1 MSKSV
6 LSKLISSKNII
17 DSDKDGE
24 TYINISLNGET
35 SLGRM
40 LHPKYSKKFTVEG
53 LGDFYS
59 MEAYMNFLTIKNYPT
74 KLLSKPRIT
83 RREFESFGKPI
94 RRTLGNYYSLVTLGL
109 YNKIN
114 QDEELYN
121 ELINNKL
128 EFASIYRKKINL
140 KQVNSSV
147 TYLNTPTPKMDRYI
161 SIIRYLS
168 IQFKKYG
175 RNITPT
181 ILTSIIDDTKDKP
194 ELELTNGLV

>member
-1 MSKSV
+1 MSKSI
-6 LSKLISSKNII
+6 LNKLISSKQII

-24 TYINISLNGET
+24 TYINISPNAET
-35 SLGRM
+35 TLGRL

-59 MEAYMNFLTIKNYPT
+59 MEAFMNFLTIKNYPT
-74 KLLSKPRIT
+74 KFLNKPRIT

-114 QDEELYN
+114 QDNELYEEL
-121 ELINNKL
+121 LKNKL

-140 KQVNSSV
+140 KQVNCSV
-147 TYLNTPTPKMDRYI
+147 TYMNTPIPKMDRYL

-175 RNITPT
+175 RNIPSDL
-181 ILTSIIDDTKDKP
+181 LTRLIDDTKDKP
-194 ELELTNGLV
+194 ELELTDGLV